1 MDKESQ
7 NVIITD
13 IKMPFMSMVGF
24 IIKSTIASI
33 PAMIIFI
40 IIMVGLSI
48 GIGML
53 AEMLGLQEMF
63 SSIMPQQ

>member
-63 SSIMPQQ
+63 SSIMSQQ